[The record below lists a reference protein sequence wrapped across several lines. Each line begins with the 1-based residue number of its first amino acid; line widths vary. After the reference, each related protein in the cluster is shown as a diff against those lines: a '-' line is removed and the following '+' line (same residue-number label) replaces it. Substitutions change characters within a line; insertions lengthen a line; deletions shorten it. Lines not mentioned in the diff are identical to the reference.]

1 MKPVQNIC
9 LLGFGE
15 VGRTLAEDL
24 SAFPNVQL
32 TAFDH
37 LFIEK
42 ESPTSSNLQICPQV
56 VGYQQATDAVAQ
68 AALVISAVTVA
79 QDLKAAQLVASA
91 LPAGSW
97 FLDLN
102 LVAPETKQNVWKLR

>member
-37 LFIEK
+37 LFGEK
-42 ESPTSSNLQICPQV
+42 ESPASQQSADLSPGGGLSASHRCGSS
-56 VGYQQATDAVAQ
+56 G
-68 AALVISAVTVA
+68 
-79 QDLKAAQLVASA
+79 
-91 LPAGSW
+91 
-97 FLDLN
+97 
-102 LVAPETKQNVWKLR
+102 

>member
-1 MKPVQNIC
+1 MKPIQNIC

-32 TAFDH
+32 TAFDR
-37 LFIEK
+37 LFGEK
-42 ESPTSSNLQICPQV
+42 ESPASSNLQICPQM

-68 AALVISAVTVA
+68 AELVIS
-79 QDLKAAQLVASA
+79 
-91 LPAGSW
+91 
-97 FLDLN
+97 
-102 LVAPETKQNVWKLR
+102 